1 MIDQNII
8 TNASISL
15 QNALT
20 DRFQHTND
28 FCTIKNVFSQEVL
41 HKVNDYILNDSDK
54 PWALET
60 TEHGVEMKVPR
71 SKINWHGETVVEEL
85 HCAMESITPEVQVIL
100 KKDIKFLGIVL
111 WQDYENYKIDWHSD
125 NPILLATMQIYLAGS
140 TENPGTEF
148 KISKGNFHTC
158 DFIPNTG
165 YFLNQTQNRLEHHT
179 TGKVPANVSR
189 YSLFGMWV
197 QA

>member
-148 KISKGNFHTC
+148 KISEGNFHTC

>member
-71 SKINWHGETVVEEL
+71 SKITWHGETVVEEL
-85 HCAMESITPEVQVIL
+85 HCAMESITPEVQEIL
-100 KKDIKFLGIVL
+100 EKDIKFLGNAL